1 MRQEEQR
8 VKKQKERK
16 PDGPRKEME
25 PVENLK
31 CEGILSEEDVTRFW
45 TGERRLEL

>member
-16 PDGPRKEME
+16 ADGPRKEMD

-31 CEGILSEEDVTRFW
+31 CEGILSEDVTRFW